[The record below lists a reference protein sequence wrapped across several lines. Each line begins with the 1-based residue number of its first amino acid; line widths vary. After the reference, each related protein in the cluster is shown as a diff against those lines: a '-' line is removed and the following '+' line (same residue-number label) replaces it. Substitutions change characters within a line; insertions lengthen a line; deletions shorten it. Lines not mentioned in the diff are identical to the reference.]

1 MSGLALGSLL
11 GVGAATI
18 GGGALVRTLIEHK
31 NSNLLTRADKTRQL
45 DNLIHLVS
53 LLCWPVLFFAIC
65 ASTGLTVPKDPYILL
80 GLGWPVFL
88 LAAKMVTIEHDRKE
102 EAQESHVRHG
112 EARGSAGLLFTAA
125 FGVGVILTALRK
137 DTDMLGSKLVLLS
150 LLICVAFL
158 IPSATHP
165 VTSHTAHSVRTLQT
179 CVTQMAIGIFI
190 LGITVSYFRASS
202 SST

>member
-1 MSGLALGSLL
+1 MRNLALGSLL
-11 GVGAATI
+11 GVGATVL
-18 GGGALVRTLIEHK
+18 GGGALIRTVVDQK
-31 NSNLLTRADKTRQL
+31 QNKLLTQADKTRQL
-45 DNLIHLVS
+45 DNAIHLLALVG
-53 LLCWPVLFFAIC
+53 WPALFFAIC
-65 ASTGLTVPKDPYILL
+65 ASTGLTVWTDPYILL

-88 LAAKMVTIEHDRKE
+88 LSAKMMTIEHDRKE

-137 DTDMLGSKLVLLS
+137 DADRLGSKLVLLS
-150 LLICVAFL
+150 LLMCVAFL

-165 VTSHTAHSVRTLQT
+165 VTSHTAHTIRTLQT

-190 LGITVSYFRASS
+190 LGITVSYFRA
-202 SST
+202 